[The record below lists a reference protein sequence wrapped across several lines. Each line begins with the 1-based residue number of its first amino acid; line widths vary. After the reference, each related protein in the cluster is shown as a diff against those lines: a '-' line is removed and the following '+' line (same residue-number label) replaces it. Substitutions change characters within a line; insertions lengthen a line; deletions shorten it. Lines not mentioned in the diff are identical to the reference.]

1 MIVKHEYQG
10 EMLSLRAISK
20 RAHVSYEALWK
31 KVKSGLSAEE
41 ALERMKMLRGRRFEY
56 QGQLLTLR
64 ELSDLCGIS
73 ANALNY
79 RIKSGRSVEEATSKP
94 TRTQKIAAEARSNA
108 NAPGKCEPTE
118 QERWVAAYAVCR
130 TIAWDPAAFGLR
142 CTEPMVEYVFES
154 NAVGYTIRFLSPKL
168 ARLTAYYK
176 EKGIP
181 SDLYRVFQVDGE
193 NIKEVEQGGQ
203 IHIDMI
209 KDDGEE

>member
-1 MIVKHEYQG
+1 MRIKHEYQG

-20 RAHVSYEALWK
+20 LAHVSCKRLCK

-41 ALERMKMLRGRRFEY
+41 AVEQMKMLRGRRFEY
-56 QGQLLTLR
+56 RGQMLTVR

-73 ANALNY
+73 ANALAY
-79 RIKSGRSVEEATSKP
+79 RLRNGRSVEEAMSEP

-142 CTEPMVEYVFES
+142 CTDPMVEYVFES
-154 NAVGYTIRFLSPKL
+154 DAVGYTIRFLSPKL
-168 ARLTAYYK
+168 ARLTAHYK

-181 SDLYRVFQVDGE
+181 SDLYRVFEVDGE
-193 NIKEVEQGGQ
+193 NIKEVEQV
-203 IHIDMI
+203 
-209 KDDGEE
+209 

>member
-20 RAHVSYEALWK
+20 AAHVSYEALCK

-56 QGQLLTLR
+56 RGQMLTLR
-64 ELSDLCGIS
+64 ELSDLCGVS

-79 RIKSGRSVEEATSKP
+79 RIKNGRSVEEAMSEL
-94 TRTQKIAAEARSNA
+94 TRTQKIAERARSGSNVTA
-108 NAPGKCEPTE
+108 ESEPTE
-118 QERWVAAYAVCR
+118 QERWDAAYAVCR

-154 NAVGYTIRFLSPKL
+154 DVVGYTIRFLSPKL
-168 ARLTAYYK
+168 ARLTAHYK

-193 NIKEVEQGGQ
+193 NIKEVEQ
-203 IHIDMI
+203 I
-209 KDDGEE
+209 